1 MNVKVA
7 IKINQKATT
16 NFRFRFKWKRIKT
29 LTKWWKSK
37 EQKQKKTIHYKLWL
51 KNETKNKGIFVKDT
65 MKK

>member
-37 EQKQKKTIHYKLWL
+37 EQKQKKIHYKLWL
-51 KNETKNKGIFVKDT
+51 KNKTKNKWIFVKDSR
-65 MKK
+65 KK